1 MNPYYPDRCEFYIQ
15 CHISKYKCKI
25 KNVDSYS
32 ISIIA
37 SLVNITAVIYNAKN
51 IRLEILQIVMM
62 RKFNIRSE
70 SSRKQRDTP

>member
-1 MNPYYPDRCEFYIQ
+1 MYLLKAKVLSRRITGGLQ
-15 CHISKYKCKI
+15 W
-25 KNVDSYS
+25 
-32 ISIIA
+32 
-37 SLVNITAVIYNAKN
+37 LVNITAVIYNAKN